1 MGALSAFCMLA
12 VRVYRRPWETLIEA
26 LRLGMLLVG
35 LREETVNLDGVA
47 LHYYCGGRRGTP
59 IILIH
64 GLGNSAE
71 VWAGLMPLLSK
82 AFLVYAPD
90 MPGFGKT
97 PLAPEGTNVT
107 THVLYLERFLD
118 ALGYPRVTLVGN
130 SLGGWIATRFAIAH
144 PERVERLYLLNSA
157 GLRREPVR
165 LPGGAT
171 RTAARLVM
179 EQTWGFPIPIPR
191 FILDAIVRNSQ
202 TPAYAGFLQHYDRA
216 EELDGVLDQVRVPT
230 TIIWGE
236 QDRLLPLVCAQDL
249 HVGITD
255 SELIYLPR
263 AGHMPQV
270 QAPLQVA
277 GIIRQS

>member
-1 MGALSAFCMLA
+1 MLCALA
-12 VRVYRRPWETLIEA
+12 VRIYRRPWETLIET

-71 VWAGLMPLLSK
+71 AWAGLMPLLSK

-90 MPGFGKT
+90 LPGFGKT

-107 THVLYLERFLD
+107 AHVLYLERFLN

-130 SLGGWIATRFAIAH
+130 SLGGWIATRFAIEY
-144 PERVERLYLLNSA
+144 PDRVERLYLLNSA

-171 RTAARLVM
+171 RAAARLVM
-179 EQTWGFPIPIPR
+179 EQTWGVPMPLPR

-249 HVGITD
+249 HDGITG
-255 SELIYLPR
+255 SELVYLPR
-263 AGHMPQV
+263 AGHMPQA

-277 GIIRQS
+277 GIILQS